1 LVNKTFKDHLNT
13 ISMFKNY
20 FKTAWRNM
28 LHNRTSSL
36 INISGLS
43 IGIAC
48 TLLIVIFIKNELS
61 YDRFHRNADRIFQVV
76 LNGNMDGQEFW
87 AGNTPPPV
95 GAALTS
101 NIPEVESFTRFY
113 KPNDMVVRYE
123 QTNAAEKF
131 FTEKNVLAVDS
142 NFLQLF
148 DFKIAEGNAATA
160 LMKPGSVVITE
171 EMAKK
176 YFGDDP
182 DSYRDPIGKALLIG
196 QDKKPFAVTAVIKK
210 LPSQSSIQFDFL
222 APVADF
228 PVVKRFSWSW
238 VWLQMM
244 CYVKLKENVPTD
256 KTSIHQ
262 LESKFPA
269 MVKVQ
274 AANAFKRIGK
284 PFDEFLSSGGK
295 WNLHLMPLT
304 DVHLRS
310 ASIAMPWLSHISN
323 IKYIYIFG
331 SIALFIVLLACVNF
345 MNLSTARASKRAKEV
360 GIRKVTG
367 STRAQLVKQFL
378 SEAFLYSFLSSIIAV
393 ALVAVLLKG
402 FSMIIDEPISFQT
415 AFTPSIWL
423 SLLALTII
431 TGLLAGSYPA
441 LYLTSFKP
449 VLILKGKNLFSG
461 NKKDQ

>member
-1 LVNKTFKDHLNT
+1 MLQ
-13 ISMFKNY
+13 NY
-20 FKTAWRNM
+20 FKPAWRNM

-61 YDRFHRNADRIFQVV
+61 YDRFHRDANRIFQVV

-113 KPNDMVVRYE
+113 KPNDIVIRYE
-123 QTNAAEKF
+123 QNNTTEKF

-148 DFKIAEGNAATA
+148 DFKIVEGNAATA
-160 LMKPGSVVITE
+160 LMKPGSVAITE

-176 YFGDDP
+176 YFG
-182 DSYRDPIGKALLIG
+182 REDPIGKTLLMG
-196 QDKKPFAVTAVIKK
+196 QDKKPLAVTAIIKNV
-210 LPSQSSIQFDFL
+210 PSQSSIQYDFL
-222 APVADF
+222 VPVADF

-262 LESKFPA
+262 LETKFPA

-284 PFDEFLSSGGK
+284 PFDEFLSTGGK
-295 WNLHLMPLT
+295 WDLHLMPLA

-310 ASIAMPWLSHISN
+310 ASIGMPWLSHISN

-367 STRAQLVKQFL
+367 STRTQLIKQFL

-393 ALVAVLLKG
+393 APLTT
-402 FSMIIDEPISFQT
+402 I
-415 AFTPSIWL
+415 
-423 SLLALTII
+423 LA
-431 TGLLAGSYPA
+431 
-441 LYLTSFKP
+441 
-449 VLILKGKNLFSG
+449 
-461 NKKDQ
+461 